1 MFERLDDLFENK
13 FQQTNII
20 SLSRFRMT
28 KSNFCSY
35 AIFINH
41 AKQQKEIKETGAI
54 NLVTTFW
61 GFASF
66 LAGVGEIDPEIIYWK
81 KNAPIML
88 KLVTKFF
95 PRFVISTDTL
105 PGESSFVKKKKKRRS
120 KSCLTHKLLYF
131 ETYVSIYEFSNDKN
145 YRKKLLSS

>member
-1 MFERLDDLFENK
+1 MLLISSVKKLVNHVYSLFERLDDLFENK

-54 NLVTTFW
+54 NLVTTF
-61 GFASF
+61 
-66 LAGVGEIDPEIIYWK
+66 
-81 KNAPIML
+81 
-88 KLVTKFF
+88 
-95 PRFVISTDTL
+95 
-105 PGESSFVKKKKKRRS
+105 
-120 KSCLTHKLLYF
+120 
-131 ETYVSIYEFSNDKN
+131 
-145 YRKKLLSS
+145 